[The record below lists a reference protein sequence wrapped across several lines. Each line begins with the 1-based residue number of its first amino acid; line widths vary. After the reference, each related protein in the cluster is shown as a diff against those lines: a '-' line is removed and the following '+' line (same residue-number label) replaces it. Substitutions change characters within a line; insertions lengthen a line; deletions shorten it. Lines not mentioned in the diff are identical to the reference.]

1 MLFLSAVL
9 LRRHNIPSPEVI
21 FRRLYDYWFLVD
33 SSSVVTFSIRVIVS
47 GCSVVSSSVV
57 WGVAGR
63 WWWWEVDGWGVD
75 GGAGCVKLVGLSC
88 RCTLILCFLFFSFLL
103 MSSSDCLLFVTL
115 TLVLHCSFSGS
126 SILRVSDLRVS
137 S

>member
-1 MLFLSAVL
+1 M
-9 LRRHNIPSPEVI
+9 
-21 FRRLYDYWFLVD
+21 
-33 SSSVVTFSIRVIVS
+33 
-47 GCSVVSSSVV
+47 
-57 WGVAGR
+57 
-63 WWWWEVDGWGVD
+63 D

-115 TLVLHCSFSGS
+115 TFPSCSFSGS